1 MYNASLMNALDI
13 YGQFEFVAN
22 TAPDEPIMQ
31 YDIFICRQPLSKS
44 IAPQSIDIWLYKDLT
59 AYYKKIPGSQYQSCC
74 DSLYG
79 EELVTVKS
87 FTHHGTKKAF

>member
-31 YDIFICRQPLSKS
+31 YDIFICRQPLSLLRRKAL
-44 IAPQSIDIWLYKDLT
+44 IYGYIKTLRLI
-59 AYYKKIPGSQYQSCC
+59 KKIPGSQYQSCC

-79 EELVTVKS
+79 EEFVTVKY